1 MLNNF
6 KRIGE
11 LINETFPTSH
21 NHQIIQTGFEDFD
34 KKFDG
39 FKKGELILLGGRP
52 AMGKTLFLISLSN
65 NIARQQI
72 PVAFFSIEI
81 RKYKI
86 LNRFIT
92 DLSKIRISEKKENKL
107 NIVAINELRHSPIF
121 INDEYRSCISD
132 IVNNIRNLVIELNT
146 EIICIDY
153 LQLINVINQPVTIR
167 HNQIAL
173 ILKELKLIAIELNI
187 TIIVASQLSRKAEER
202 VGYDKR
208 PKLGDLYESG
218 LNNIA
223 ENFVDKIVFL
233 FKPSYY
239 KIEFDE
245 NNQSTKNI
253 MEVIMTK
260 NNSGST
266 GIIQLKMDPFMN
278 GFSKNYS

>member
-11 LINETFPTSH
+11 LIIETFPTSH
-21 NHQIIQTGFEDFD
+21 NPQIILTGFEDFD

-52 AMGKTLFLISLSN
+52 AMGKKLFLISLSN
-65 NIARQQI
+65 NIGRQQI

-81 RKYKI
+81 GKYQI

-92 DLSKIRISEKKENKL
+92 DLSKVRISEKDENKL
-107 NIVAINELRHSPIF
+107 NTVAINELRHSPIF

-153 LQLINVINQPVTIR
+153 LQLINVINQPVTFR

-173 ILKELKLIAIELNI
+173 ILKELKIIAIELNI

-253 MEVIMTK
+253 MEVIVAK

-266 GIIQLKMDPFMN
+266 GIIELKMDPFMN
-278 GFSKNYS
+278 GFIKK